1 MHDNQHLLDEG
12 EHDTENYQGRGW
24 CYLPKA
30 EADNTNRGL
39 DNFQYHA
46 ITSFNKCFITHW
58 YHYLNSTGCERAQ
71 PIICR
76 YDVTSTG

>member
-1 MHDNQHLLDEG
+1 MTLRIIKALV
-12 EHDTENYQGRGW
+12 
-24 CYLPKA
+24 CVISA

-39 DNFQYHA
+39 DNSQYHA
-46 ITSFNKCFITHW
+46 ITSFNKCFISHW

-76 YDVTSTG
+76 YDVTST